1 MFIISDGRELFID
14 MVADPASLSLAFRK
28 IQGQFDSVFTP
39 FIHQKPKLQPDC
51 QLWTAYKPRN
61 VSGIGATLPAFC
73 SKCRGTGSSANKK
86 MVYKNSG
93 PCLKRNLLEEKFAIF
108 VESKLKELKTDE
120 T

>member
-1 MFIISDGRELFID
+1 MFIISDGRELFIN

-73 SKCRGTGSSANKK
+73 SKCRGSSANKK

-93 PCLKRNLLEEKFAIF
+93 PSPKINFLKKNLQFL
-108 VESKLKELKTDE
+108 
-120 T
+120 